1 MFTLSSSLQFP
12 SNLNKMQFIKQCI
25 DFFLYLKQYNPYSF
39 IHSFILV
46 ELPFKGRR
54 TDIRGADWHFPFIFH
69 KDSSP
74 SQYSYI
80 NLLSGV
86 RHHFYTSFL
95 PSPPTFLP
103 PQSYLPPFSF
113 FSGYSTDQ
121 IFGYLHL
128 SVHMYLLLSTYID
141 KASVCLSIQLCM
153 KMYTNICL
161 SIHLSINLSIFL
173 SCINVFCMCCKENA
187 KFCHTLP

>member
-12 SNLNKMQFIKQCI
+12 SNLNKMQFIKLFI

-103 PQSYLPPFSF
+103 PQSYLPPS
-113 FSGYSTDQ
+113 
-121 IFGYLHL
+121 L
-128 SVHMYLLLSTYID
+128 SSLVIQQTRSLGTYIFR
-141 KASVCLSIQLCM
+141 
-153 KMYTNICL
+153 Y
-161 SIHLSINLSIFL
+161 IFAP
-173 SCINVFCMCCKENA
+173 IYIY
-187 KFCHTLP
+187 

>member
-95 PSPPTFLP
+95 PSPPSPSILSP
-103 PQSYLPPFSF
+103 P
-113 FSGYSTDQ
+113 
-121 IFGYLHL
+121 
-128 SVHMYLLLSTYID
+128 LLLLLWLFNRLDLWVPTSFGTY
-141 KASVCLSIQLCM
+141 
-153 KMYTNICL
+153 
-161 SIHLSINLSIFL
+161 
-173 SCINVFCMCCKENA
+173 VFA
-187 KFCHTLP
+187 PIYIY